1 MTTLAAYLGLFIT
14 AFISA
19 TIFPMQSEAVFFAAV
34 YSGKYSVPLLLAT
47 ATLGNTLGAGVNWWL
62 GRGIDRFRNHKWF
75 PANEAQMSRAQ
86 NWYKRWGRWSLLLA
100 WLPFGGDALTVVAGI
115 MREPLPSFLA
125 IVGVGK
131 LARYLGVLGLYWFYP
146 AV

>member
-1 MTTLAAYLGLFIT
+1 MITLSVYLGLFVT

-19 TIFPMQSEAVFFAAV
+19 TIFPMQSEAVFLAAI
-34 YSGKYSVPLLLAT
+34 YSGKYSVLLLLMT

-62 GRGIDRFRNHKWF
+62 GQRIEKFRDRKWF
-75 PANEAQMSRAQ
+75 PANETQMTRAQ
-86 NWYKRWGRWSLLLA
+86 DWYKRWGRWSLLLA

-131 LARYLGVLGLYWFYP
+131 FVRYLGVMGLYWLYP
-146 AV
+146 VV

>member
-1 MTTLAAYLGLFIT
+1 MITLSVYFGLFAT

-19 TIFPMQSEAVFFAAV
+19 TIFPMQSEAVFLAAV

-62 GRGIDRFRNHKWF
+62 GYRIEKFRDRKWF
-75 PANEAQMSRAQ
+75 PATEAQMARAQ

-125 IVGVGK
+125 IVGLGK
-131 LARYLGVLGLYWFYP
+131 LARYLGVLGLYWLI
-146 AV
+146 